1 MKYVIILTMKDA
13 NKKQEF
19 VELRAK
25 GMSFAKIS
33 EQIGVSKPTLIG
45 WSRELELEVSN
56 LKAIEME
63 ALYEEH
69 RLNKEARIKRLS
81 NQLNR
86 LETEIESRN
95 LADVPTSKLFDL
107 YSNVSKTIREE
118 TGTMIFKKEST
129 GFELDLTTVS
139 SWES

>member
-1 MKYVIILTMKDA
+1 MKDV
-13 NKKQEF
+13 KIKQEF
-19 VELRAK
+19 LELRAR

-33 EQIGVSKPTLIG
+33 ERISVSKPTLIE
-45 WSRELELEVSN
+45 WSKELEIEVSN

-81 NQLNR
+81 QQLNK
-86 LETEIESRN
+86 LETELENRTLVDI
-95 LADVPTSKLFDL
+95 PTSKLFDL
-107 YSNVSKTIREE
+107 YSNILKTIKEE
-118 TGTMIFKKEST
+118 TGAMIFKKESSS
-129 GFELDLTTVS
+129 FEIDLTTIS

>member
-1 MKYVIILTMKDA
+1 MIDNV
-13 NKKQEF
+13 KKQSF
-19 VELRAK
+19 LELRAK

-33 EQIGVSKPTLIG
+33 EQIGVSKPTLID

-69 RLNKEARIKRLS
+69 RLNKEARIKRLG
-81 NQLNR
+81 NQLNK
-86 LETEIESRN
+86 LEAEIENRN
-95 LADVPTSKLFDL
+95 LADIPTSKLFDL
-107 YSNVSKTIREE
+107 YSSVLKTIKEE

-129 GFELDLTTVS
+129 GFEIDLTTAS